1 MARLDGK
8 VAIIT
13 GGAGGI
19 GRAAGKLFA
28 AEGANVLLVDI
39 AESQLK
45 DTVKE
50 IGSNRVSYCAA
61 DVTQPADND
70 NFVRLAKERY
80 GGLDVFLANA
90 GIEGIVKPITEY
102 EVETF
107 DKVIAVNVRGV
118 WLGLKSTIPALKER
132 GGGSIV
138 ITSSTAG
145 VRASPGVSAYVTSK
159 HAVIGLMRTAAL
171 ECAPFNIR
179 VNTVNP
185 SPVETRMMRSLEEG
199 FAPGAAAQAKEM
211 IRNQIPLQ
219 RYGMPDDI
227 AKLMLFL
234 ASDDSSFVTGSV
246 YMADGGTTAR

>member
-1 MARLDGK
+1 MPRLNDK

-19 GRAAGKLFA
+19 GRAAARLFC
-28 AEGANVLLVDI
+28 AEGANVLLVDLSET
-39 AESQLK
+39 ALK
-45 DTVKE
+45 EAIKD
-50 IGSNRVSYCAA
+50 IGSNRVSYCVG

-70 NFVRLAKERY
+70 NFVRVATERY
-80 GGLDVFLANA
+80 GGVDAFLANA

-102 EVETF
+102 DVAVF

-118 WLGLKSTIPALKER
+118 WLGLKSAIPALKQR
-132 GGGSIV
+132 GGGSII
-138 ITSSTAG
+138 ITSSVAG
-145 VRASPGVSAYVTSK
+145 VGGSPGVSAYVTSK
-159 HAVIGLMRTAAL
+159 HAVIGMMRSAAL

-199 FAPGAAAQAKEM
+199 FAPDNAAAAKEAM
-211 IRNQIPLQ
+211 RSQIPLQ

-234 ASDDSSFVTGSV
+234 ASDDSAFITGSV
-246 YMADGGTTAR
+246 YMADGGSTAR